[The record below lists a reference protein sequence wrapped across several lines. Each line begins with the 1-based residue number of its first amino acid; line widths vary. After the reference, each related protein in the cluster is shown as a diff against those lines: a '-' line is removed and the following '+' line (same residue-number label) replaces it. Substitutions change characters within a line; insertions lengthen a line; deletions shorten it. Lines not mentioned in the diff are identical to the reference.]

1 MKHIKLFESFV
12 NEKMLKKDL
21 KKLADE
27 IAAQIPDLPAFKKF
41 KKGKNDEE
49 SVPWVNVNRP
59 LPEAARLSGVGHFY
73 NNYMRL
79 NRNQESNICFVNNQN
94 VELFRIVHIVSRSFN
109 SMDNKSITSMVS
121 SFQLIIG
128 EKSYTREMPMMLP
141 KSDTGYEG
149 TGLLFVEEL
158 NNAFNSPGF
167 AKLIK
172 QYADAVN
179 ELNSRV

>member
-27 IAAQIPDLPAFKKF
+27 IAAQIPDLPAFRKF

-49 SVPWVNVNRP
+49 SIPWVNVNRP
-59 LPEAARLSGVGHFY
+59 LPVAIRLSDIGHFY

-79 NRNQESNICFVNNQN
+79 NRNQESSISFVNSQN

-128 EKSYTREMPMMLP
+128 EKSYTREIPMMLP
-141 KSDTGYEG
+141 KSENGYEG

-158 NNAFNSPGF
+158 NTAFNSPGF

-179 ELNSRV
+179 EFNSQV